1 MDAGKQYAD
10 FAVLFRT
17 NVTAAPLV
25 RKFMENNIPFV
36 LRDGIPNIL
45 NTG

>member
-25 RKFMENNIPFV
+25 RKFMENNIPLYLETEFPIF
-36 LRDGIPNIL
+36 LNI
-45 NTG
+45 G